1 MLAADNTGDVA
12 VTRAKA
18 LRRRIG
24 ALISVGIQTRALRW
38 GTNCRETY
46 AARVLAALRAA
57 CERPRVPLVRTA
69 FMAARLRAAAPRV
82 RAVFRA

>member
-1 MLAADNTGDVA
+1 MLATDNTGDVA

-24 ALISVGIQTRALRW
+24 ALISVGIQTRTLH
-38 GTNCRETY
+38 RERLSGNY

-57 CERPRVPLVRTA
+57 CERPRLPLVRTA
-69 FMAARLRAAAPRV
+69 FMAARLRAAEPRV